1 MTGDDSLQNPE
12 GEPSPGERR
21 RTAPRHNLI
30 ATAEFVD
37 QATQTRA
44 SARISEISLGGCYLD
59 ALNPLPADA
68 IISLRIVRD
77 TGTFETKARIAYTHP
92 GFGMGATF
100 LETDPAHKS
109 LLEKWLAELE
119 P

>member
-1 MTGDDSLQNPE
+1 MAGNDTLPNPATE
-12 GEPSPGERR
+12 SAPSGGRR
-21 RTAPRHNLI
+21 SMPRHNLI

-59 ALNPLPADA
+59 VLNPLPADA

-77 TGTFETKARIAYTHP
+77 TGAFETKARIAYVHP
-92 GFGMGATF
+92 GFGMGVAF

-109 LLEKWLAELE
+109 LLEKWLAELA